1 MRTLG
6 FVVSAALL
14 LFLGCSSVQSFLVDW
29 ALVETA
35 GQRVADLAELLA
47 AATGIGAGV
56 GAVLKRPWTG
66 RSALV
71 FAATLAFTAWAGP
84 LARGESGIFRS
95 LPDAGLAFLLGYVL
109 YLGVRSAGKAEPD
122 GGGSPS

>member
-6 FVVSAALL
+6 LVVSAGLL
-14 LFLGCSSVQSFLVDW
+14 LFIGCSNVQSFLEDW
-29 ALVETA
+29 ALAETA
-35 GQRVADLAELLA
+35 RQWVANLAQLLA
-47 AATGIGAGV
+47 AATGIAAGV
-56 GAVLKRPWTG
+56 GAVLNRTWTG

-109 YLGVRSAGKAEPD
+109 YLGVRRTGNSEPEK
-122 GGGSPS
+122 GAAP